1 MTYPI
6 PYLDTQKLF
15 RMRNTILHAFH
26 HVDQQDMQPPKI
38 LQSVESVELPID
50 FSPSILEMESLNSY
64 FIIKAAADGRRRL
77 ICQLP
82 YLPAGISRWRFILV
96 LECRLAFFPY
106 TEHSSQTLAV
116 LSSVVSGNTTGAEDG
131 VSS

>member
-38 LQSVESVELPID
+38 LQSVESGYR
-50 FSPSILEMESLNSY
+50 S
-64 FIIKAAADGRRRL
+64 
-77 ICQLP
+77 
-82 YLPAGISRWRFILV
+82 
-96 LECRLAFFPY
+96 
-106 TEHSSQTLAV
+106 
-116 LSSVVSGNTTGAEDG
+116 
-131 VSS
+131 